1 MIAMI
6 SCHISK
12 AANAMSASHINDE
25 DLSSGPHFTPAQNDD
40 ITSYTESY
48 TESCT
53 ESYTELYT
61 ESCTSLFRRVCKC
74 GSDQEAIKA
83 SPKHG
88 RVSAAR
94 TQTRVCPIDSPISLQ
109 FPSPKQTNKR
119 NENLRRSKEEYEVLR
134 GVCFCSCPVESWCE
148 GLQGWCLAH
157 GSERTK

>member
-6 SCHISK
+6 SCHVSK

-48 TESCT
+48 TEP
-53 ESYTELYT
+53 
-61 ESCTSLFRRVCKC
+61 CTSLFRRVCKC

-109 FPSPKQTNKR
+109 FPSPEQTNKR

>member
-1 MIAMI
+1 MI
-6 SCHISK
+6 SR

-53 ESYTELYT
+53 ESYTESYT

-109 FPSPKQTNKR
+109 FHLPSRQTNVMKTYGGAKR
-119 NENLRRSKEEYEVLR
+119 NTKFCAEFASARVPWKV
-134 GVCFCSCPVESWCE
+134 GVKVCKV
-148 GLQGWCLAH
+148 GV
-157 GSERTK
+157 